1 MEIVLKILTL
11 LFYVAV
17 IVGVGIGLIL
27 VLSII
32 SHIDD
37 CLQSYRTKL
46 DQEIMT
52 DISKRMV
59 TNAQHSRIIREM
71 IREDVMTEIDIYI
84 KKKELA
90 KEKIVMLNLD
100 KDIEVIANNVHEGYA
115 RSLVE
120 ADRFSCSSDYIRKEI
135 INYTTIL
142 LSSRAMAYNQSLP
155 KE

>member
-1 MEIVLKILTL
+1 MAALVKIISV
-11 LFYVAV
+11 LFYVILV
-17 IVGVGIGLIL
+17 IFITISLMF
-27 VLSII
+27 VLSIL

-37 CLQSYRTKL
+37 CLRSYHTKI
-46 DQEIMT
+46 DQEVMNG
-52 DISKRMV
+52 ISKRMV
-59 TNAQHSRIIREM
+59 ENAEHTRVIREM

-84 KKKELA
+84 QKKELT
-90 KEKIVMLNLD
+90 KEKVVMLNLD
-100 KDIEVIANNVHEGYA
+100 KDIETIANNVHEGYS
-115 RSLVE
+115 RSLSE